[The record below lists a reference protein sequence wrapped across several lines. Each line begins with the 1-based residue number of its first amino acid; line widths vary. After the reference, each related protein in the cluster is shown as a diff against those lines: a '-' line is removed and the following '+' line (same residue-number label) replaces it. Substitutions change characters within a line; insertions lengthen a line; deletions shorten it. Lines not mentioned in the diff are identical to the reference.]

1 MSDAMPRVP
10 PEGWCSRKRVFG
22 RQRRRSFG
30 SDPARTDDINLRL
43 DELDHVM
50 DRITRFDMAARRIDV
65 NANVVVAGGGK
76 CHELRANLLR
86 QFLRDATIDEDRTRL
101 EKIRFRFLADRQF
114 LALVVFVFVHQRLS
128 SVIHACPSDI
138 VRLVT

>member
-1 MSDAMPRVP
+1 MQQEARVLQADATLLRRCY
-10 PEGWCSRKRVFG
+10 ED
-22 RQRRRSFG
+22 QRAGG
-30 SDPARTDDINLRL
+30 SDPAGADHPDLRL
-43 DELDHVM
+43 DELDHVV
-50 DRITRFDMAARRIDV
+50 DGITRFDMTARRIDV
-65 NANVVVAGGGK
+65 NANVVVTGGGK
-76 CHELRANLLR
+76 SHELRADLLR
-86 QFLRDATIDEDRTRL
+86 QFLRDAAIDEDRTRL